1 MLSSILGTDGSPL
14 LSYLVVFLIMVVLL
28 SLFAF
33 GAKRFARGRLTLGG
47 NGSGGR
53 SRQPRLGIVDIYELD
68 RQRQLILLRRDN
80 TEHLLLVGGP
90 NDVVVERNIVR
101 AGGNRVSAELTD
113 RSDGSDGAEAPLTLP
128 PGVEPPP
135 LPPPFPEPDLP
146 GRGIEPERVAAA
158 FAPLPPQA
166 APERQSDPAPEPAR
180 GPRFGGAR
188 RAEPPSLRAARQA
201 PPPLE
206 TPPFAAPVPP
216 FAAPVPPVV
225 NVPMP
230 EPVLPPEPVPAPAGT
245 RSGEPRTVDA
255 SILNDMAR
263 QLEEALRRPSSA
275 VAPARPAAPAMSAPP
290 APVVEEP
297 VAQESVMQ
305 ELVMTETAAHE
316 PAVNEPA
323 VHEPAAQAPEPAPP
337 PPPPPEPEPLPE
349 PAPLPPP
356 EPPPPPPLEPLPEV
370 LPPAPEP
377 EPAPEPP
384 PPPPPPAEEPT
395 PAAKPA
401 SVQNPFSV
409 EEIEAEFA
417 RLLGRP
423 LDKR

>member
-14 LSYLVVFLIMVVLL
+14 LSYLIVFLIMVVLL

-33 GAKRFARGRLTLGG
+33 GAKRFARGRLSLGG
-47 NGSGGR
+47 NGGSGR

-101 AGGNRVSAELTD
+101 TGTTRVAAELTD
-113 RSDGSDGAEAPLTLP
+113 RSEPDGPEAPLPLP
-128 PGVEPPP
+128 ASTEPAP
-135 LPPPFPEPDLP
+135 LPPPFPEPELP
-146 GRGIEPERVAAA
+146 RPPEPERMAA
-158 FAPLPPQA
+158 FAPLPQQDGA
-166 APERQSDPAPEPAR
+166 APDLPPEPAR
-180 GPRFGGAR
+180 STSRFNASR
-188 RAEPPSLRAARQA
+188 RVEPPSLRPRQT

-206 TPPFAAPVPP
+206 RPVFEAPPAEAPPFI
-216 FAAPVPPVV
+216 APVPPVV
-225 NVPMP
+225 PAAPPMP
-230 EPVLPPEPVPAPAGT
+230 QPVLPPEPAPAPAGT

-255 SILNDMAR
+255 AILNDMAR

-275 VAPARPAAPAMSAPP
+275 VAPARPATAVMPSPPPAAPIEPAPP
-290 APVVEEP
+290 PP
-297 VAQESVMQ
+297 R
-305 ELVMTETAAHE
+305 
-316 PAVNEPA
+316 PPR
-323 VHEPAAQAPEPAPP
+323 PPRPEPEPEPTPPPPPEPPPP
-337 PPPPPEPEPLPE
+337 PPPPPEPEPE
-349 PAPLPPP
+349 PAPPPPPEPEPVP
-356 EPPPPPPLEPLPEV
+356 EPPPPPE
-370 LPPAPEP
+370 PPAP
-377 EPAPEPP
+377 
-384 PPPPPPAEEPT
+384 
-395 PAAKPA
+395 KQA

>member
-1 MLSSILGTDGSPL
+1 M

-101 AGGNRVSAELTD
+101 AGGNRVSAELAD

-166 APERQSDPAPEPAR
+166 APE
-180 GPRFGGAR
+180 
-188 RAEPPSLRAARQA
+188 
-201 PPPLE
+201 
-206 TPPFAAPVPP
+206 
-216 FAAPVPPVV
+216 
-225 NVPMP
+225 
-230 EPVLPPEPVPAPAGT
+230 
-245 RSGEPRTVDA
+245 
-255 SILNDMAR
+255 
-263 QLEEALRRPSSA
+263 
-275 VAPARPAAPAMSAPP
+275 
-290 APVVEEP
+290 
-297 VAQESVMQ
+297 
-305 ELVMTETAAHE
+305 
-316 PAVNEPA
+316 
-323 VHEPAAQAPEPAPP
+323 
-337 PPPPPEPEPLPE
+337 
-349 PAPLPPP
+349 
-356 EPPPPPPLEPLPEV
+356 
-370 LPPAPEP
+370 
-377 EPAPEPP
+377 
-384 PPPPPPAEEPT
+384 
-395 PAAKPA
+395 
-401 SVQNPFSV
+401 
-409 EEIEAEFA
+409 
-417 RLLGRP
+417 
-423 LDKR
+423 